1 MASTYTRSSI
11 RSDLKTAY
19 APSSEVSTK
28 LTDTW
33 WNRLIDQAVQKIAND
48 IEFKAFEK
56 TVDVTLVQDQR
67 SYDLTTLASDDVHYI
82 ISVQNTTN
90 DKPLYW
96 ITKDEAMHWDN
107 TESGEPAFFLP
118 YEEGFEVYPLASSD
132 YAGDTLKVRYRKIP
146 DYLSGDTSV
155 NPLPRYT
162 DEAVFQYALYL
173 AYTRTNEVERSKHAF
188 IVFAGIMRQIKDARA
203 REYQQQDNWYG
214 G

>member
-1 MASTYTRSSI
+1 MASTYTRSAI

-19 APSSEVSTK
+19 NPSSEVSAS
-28 LTDTW
+28 LTDAW

-48 IEFKAFEK
+48 VEFKAFEK
-56 TVDVTLVQDQR
+56 TVDVTVVQDQR
-67 SYDLTTLASDDVHYI
+67 TYSFSSLTSDDVHYI

-96 ITKDEAMHWDN
+96 ITKDEAQDWDN
-107 TESGEPAFFLP
+107 DESGEPAFFLP
-118 YEEGFEVYPLASSD
+118 YEEGFELYPLASSD
-132 YAGDTLKVRYRKIP
+132 YAGDILKVRYRKIP
-146 DYLSGDTSV
+146 DYLSSDSDV

-173 AYTRTNEVERSKHAF
+173 AFTRTNEVERSKHAF

-203 REYQQQDNWYG
+203 REYQQAHNWYG